1 MATETALGADRAE
14 HMGRKTSGR
23 ALARLWVAAGLALVA
38 LLGGWSRYSRGASR
52 SSANTRPA
60 ALPEVVVSK
69 PLVQELDT
77 QLGFLGQFSAVS
89 QVELRV
95 QVGAAVRTF
104 RALGGGWD
112 VRGNASI
119 ASVK

>member
-1 MATETALGADRAE
+1 
-14 HMGRKTSGR
+14 
-23 ALARLWVAAGLALVA
+23 
-38 LLGGWSRYSRGASR
+38 
-52 SSANTRPA
+52 
-60 ALPEVVVSK
+60 VSK